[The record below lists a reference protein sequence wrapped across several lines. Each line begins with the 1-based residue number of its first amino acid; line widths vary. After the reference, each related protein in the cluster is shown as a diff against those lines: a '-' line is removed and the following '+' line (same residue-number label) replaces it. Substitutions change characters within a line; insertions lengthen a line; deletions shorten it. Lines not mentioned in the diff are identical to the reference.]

1 LFQSQLPAETG
12 SVPSFAGEHQATFY
26 RQAIK
31 YGFKLTDINTDLS
44 KASTFIASFVMD
56 MALARTQMKGSE
68 TWRFKPIIELMTVH
82 LKLQK
87 LRYQHHKRY
96 LYAASGLSG
105 KWCWRK
111 LFQREMF
118 GGDKENNKL
127 HKAIFKNAFGVVLK
141 SYNKLVNKD
150 DRLLPNTKVTYHQ
163 MLAAL
168 NNYRRLNK
176 F

>member
-1 LFQSQLPAETG
+1 LDLN
-12 SVPSFAGEHQATFY
+12 
-26 RQAIK
+26 AIK